1 MAVRFYS
8 RDPLLLGYFTLEGT
22 EAHHLIH
29 VMRLGIGDEV
39 TLFNGDGKQYRAVVI
54 SAAKRRVDLNV
65 TKIES
70 PDREL
75 PFRLHVGSA
84 LPKGDRLDFLVEKLT
99 ELGVTE
105 FTPLIA
111 ERSVVFARDS
121 KVEKLRQAVIEA
133 SKQCGRNMLMEI
145 HSPQKVTAWCV
156 RENLPAGRWIAHPG
170 GTPVADL
177 DRIPDGLAIAIG
189 PEGGFTEREVQLAA
203 NAGFLLVS
211 LGPRLLRIETAAV
224 ALTACVNSLFDRAIR
239 GPA

>member
-8 RDPLLLGYFTLEGT
+8 RDPLLLGCFTLEGT
-22 EAHHLIH
+22 EAHHLLH

-54 SAAKRRVDLNV
+54 STAKRHVDLNV

-70 PDREL
+70 PDLEL

-111 ERSVVFARDS
+111 ERSVVFVRDS
-121 KVEKLRQAVIEA
+121 KVEKFRQAVIEA
-133 SKQCGRNMLMEI
+133 SKQCGRNVLMGV
-145 HSPQKVTAWCV
+145 HSPLKVTEWCV
-156 RENLPAGRWIAHPG
+156 QENLPVGKWIAHPG
-170 GTPVADL
+170 GVQVADL
-177 DRIPDGLAIAIG
+177 GRIRDGLAIAIG
-189 PEGGFTEREVQLAA
+189 PEGGFTEREVELAL
-203 NAGFLLVS
+203 NAGFQSVS
-211 LGPRLLRIETAAV
+211 LGPRILRIETAAV
-224 ALTACVNSLFDRAIR
+224 AITACVNNLFDRAIR
-239 GPA
+239 GPV